1 MDVLIGFGC
10 FLLVFGGIC
19 LIGTA
24 WAKPKKSVQRRIWFF
39 SVWVVAGTSFVI
51 LGSLGVRFTRNA
63 AILHGIGTVANFRAS
78 RGCTSYVIRMDPPL
92 KEELL
97 KRVCYDVFTLGTR
110 VDVIYQEGSKDVL
123 EITDLDGAHAGRH
136 LTESSDLPS
145 YKLLLDLGYA
155 LLGIGLVYLLISTVC
170 AMWRSR
176 QLSG

>member
-1 MDVLIGFGC
+1 VDDLIIFGR
-10 FLLVFGGIC
+10 FLVVFGWLY
-19 LIGTA
+19 LIVTA
-24 WAKPKKSVQRRIWFF
+24 FGKPKKSVQRRIWFF

-63 AILHGIGTVANFRAS
+63 AILHGIGTVVNFRAS
-78 RGCTSYVIRMDPPL
+78 RGCTNYVIRMDPPL

-97 KRVCYDVFTLGTR
+97 KHVCYEVFKVGTR
-110 VDVIYQEGSKDVL
+110 VDVIYQDGSKDVL